1 MISDHNLQL
10 VRKLVTFL
18 YHIRVIPFTWN
29 SASKRF
35 ELSTKRYIFSYI
47 HLLFAVSHALLPFYY
62 ISSCAAASR
71 RRSVEGA
78 SKCNIDH
85 IIVSVFSLLLMLVVI
100 QVHIVLLTDPP
111 QLVAGHNL
119 LENFVAKIKSKNA
132 NKTEFKKVFFLRKF
146 DF

>member
-10 VRKLVTFL
+10 VRKLVSFL
-18 YHIRVIPFTWN
+18 YYIRVIPFTWN

-62 ISSCAAASR
+62 ISSCAVASR

-78 SKCNIDH
+78 SNLTKCNIDH
-85 IIVSVFSLLLMLVVI
+85 MIVSVFSLLLMLVVI

-119 LENFVAKIKSKNA
+119 LDNFVAKIKSKMRIKQSLKNI
-132 NKTEFKKVFFLRKF
+132 FPV
-146 DF
+146 